1 MLVTVIGAIDHV
13 TRKKSIAVP
22 RVCSDII
29 LFPQSRVRRRQYCSY
44 PGCKNVDNSIH
55 IQDYGFQNVGL
66 KEANT
71 VLFHSNMHIEDHSL
85 RLLLFNTTMTKYRHQ
100 WKWSKK
106 TKLVSCLFTGHT
118 VFMRCRFEIILILF
132 LNIY

>member
-71 VLFHSNMHIEDHSL
+71 VLFQSNMHIEDHSL

-100 WKWSKK
+100 
-106 TKLVSCLFTGHT
+106 
-118 VFMRCRFEIILILF
+118 
-132 LNIY
+132 